1 MVHTVFGSSE
11 RALTKGLQ
19 TTSEISVSGGVAYTQ
34 LVHVRRTQDRGI
46 TEHKTWPK
54 RTNV

>member
-1 MVHTVFGSSE
+1 MQCFKALKNGSV
-11 RALTKGLQ
+11 LTKSLEN
-19 TTSEISVSGGVAYTQ
+19 TSEINVSAGVAYAQ